1 MRGVPVHAGGREMD
15 ITIPSGRPAW
25 RFMRYIRPPDERTK
39 VEPIYPL
46 RPATRT
52 IKLGIDVQT
61 VPEPPD
67 GLLTGFLTREEL
79 IEVHLMVPN
88 EEAPATWT
96 DLVPNAVIRDIGFK
110 SISEAG
116 RWLDTAQFSVHTT
129 FNEDK

>member
-25 RFMRYIRPPDERTK
+25 RFMRYIRPPNERTK

-67 GLLTGFLTREEL
+67 GLLIWLPHPRGTHRG
-79 IEVHLMVPN
+79 
-88 EEAPATWT
+88 APHGA
-96 DLVPNAVIRDIGFK
+96 
-110 SISEAG
+110 
-116 RWLDTAQFSVHTT
+116 
-129 FNEDK
+129 